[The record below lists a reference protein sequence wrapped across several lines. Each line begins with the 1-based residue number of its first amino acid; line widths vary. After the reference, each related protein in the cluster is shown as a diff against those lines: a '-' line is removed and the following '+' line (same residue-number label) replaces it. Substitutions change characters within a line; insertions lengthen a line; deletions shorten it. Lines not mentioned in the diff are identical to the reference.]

1 MSQQYQLEIKIHS
14 AYSKNMKNIANN
26 NNNCIIDIDTIDGKQ
41 RVSYKA
47 DLSRIVNDPNDNQI
61 SIVTFPETHTFLL
74 SSTALEINNNQHN
87 EDGDDDDDDDDVK
100 NDNNERE
107 FLEITFKSDENLE
120 TNTTAVLGRLEL
132 PLTSILKSSSSSSLI
147 ENEIIENEIYFSNMI
162 EDYEL
167 YLKVIEMNDLVS
179 MNNDLLNNDHHA
191 DPHFTVYFADNDGKI
206 IPLPTTTNN
215 NNNGSGSNISSASSG
230 VVDVA
235 TASVNA
241 VTNVANNLVYIGTA
255 GLAGKANKPEKP
267 QKPLNK
273 PDKPQNPI
281 ASNSNNQ
288 TISSS
293 IPHYNNNN
301 NSGSSNN
308 SSSSCSSSSS
318 SSSSSKPSI
327 PPKPTSVSGVAEMAM
342 QKTGKIFTQGAGN
355 LLHLSTGGM
364 LGSKSNSSGSSSSS
378 NSSNSSN
385 SSSNN
390 NNSGNNS
397 YINGNGNYDD
407 SNDNNN
413 KNNKKS
419 SGVNVV
425 QNAGNVAVGAAT
437 GLMNLGTATIVNT
450 ANLTGN
456 VIQSSIT
463 TSTSVLQTTSNVTV
477 NVLTLGNT
485 NIISNKNKN
494 DIIYQS
500 SVINNTLHPKYNV
513 MIIINTKKYLKQ
525 LKVAKFLLLQI
536 WDKNTLADVCLGEI
550 YIPIISAELMNTDF
564 DYNDNNDDINK
575 IKIHTLPIQLSNY
588 MKLNKNYNFVN
599 KKLIHK
605 NLGTISYQ
613 FMRKD
618 LVLNYNDEDPIT
630 VKLLLQ
636 LKPIYAID
644 YAWPCRLLPP
654 SSNNNNNNNNNISN
668 TTSSSLSLSSSVAL
682 SSLSSTTTATA
693 VAATSIL
700 TGQIINNNNNN
711 NNINNINNS
720 NITIIDEPE
729 NEVFYVQLRH
739 DGLLVT
745 RSVSS
750 TSLISS
756 SFSDRTKLL
765 FECRERIISS
775 SSSSSSSTKSLLKS
789 KENKNI
795 LKLLIPYNQI
805 SLHDIYILNTSTMIC
820 SIILNRK
827 FKDIDRP
834 FLLDL
839 FISPCPA
846 YNFYTILH
854 QRIYLYSYHDAIKN
868 LSTYTATTLNDYNAI
883 SKDLE
888 DEIFNTCNNI
898 QKYSQTIIDTSS
910 SLLLTTT
917 LTNYNNSKYND
928 GMNNTNN
935 NNISFLSK
943 NHHITMSLNY
953 FYTILPLRVL
963 YVRKIFLKIYLWLLL
978 EFSNTTIAKSY
989 FNTSSLTKYDI
1000 DDNYITTLTNQ
1011 ANLILK
1017 YGKKKQEDNDHDD
1030 DNVNDNDDNV
1040 DDDNQKVIDT
1050 NSLVTR
1056 LQDILTSLDFNL
1068 RILFIQSY
1076 HNNISSSYI
1085 EYLATQLI
1093 YQQYLLVVSYLASLL
1108 IDDDNNNKYDQYSNN
1123 SHDSSLSSLSLLP
1136 SSSSSSQS
1144 MTKYPPIPPP
1154 LNTTTTTT
1162 TTTNTNHNDSNDH
1175 NILKKSLNTMSL
1187 LPGVRQTA
1195 NLFNDSVH
1203 LVTGGTIKSS
1213 SSSTTTTTTTTTTSS
1228 TQHQHQQQ
1236 RFQHKEIDSQLK
1248 HELISFVI
1256 SHDNIFEYYLQS
1268 NLYSYNYKFSTRP
1281 VLSMCLD
1288 FDLLIIKFA
1297 NLLNDNIKLWNSK
1310 AIQSIMCRKINNNN
1324 VNNNNNNNDD
1334 DDDDNNNTKN
1344 NKNNTLLPWD
1354 ITIFVDNITN
1364 IEYYTSHIP
1373 ESIQIQLNIQIS
1385 MKKIQSSVMGDN
1397 LSILSIRRIYEIN
1410 LKIAKSIAKA
1420 YLSLA
1425 VEYEN
1430 YVILTID
1437 KYHHFNNINSSN
1449 SNDNLINKEKVTKY
1463 AKVLG
1468 KAMLD
1473 VSTLGATYV
1482 LDINIDG
1489 SNSNSNSNNINN
1501 DYDSSNNDQYQ
1512 HHDHHH
1518 HHNHEEDHNSND
1530 DEILCFLMSIIN
1542 DCRRINNKHIPE
1554 SIQSFVKEFS
1564 DNNNNNDDA
1573 NQQQSSSSSSS
1584 SSPIKIIHDYFSNP
1598 LKAIYSVS
1606 QIAINYISN
1615 QVLFDGELK
1624 EYMLHDITEHLMIK
1638 KGKL

>member
-1 MSQQYQLEIKIHS
+1 MSKQYQLEIKIHS
-14 AYSKNMKNIANN
+14 AYSKHMKWLANN
-26 NNNCIIDIDTIDGKQ
+26 NCSIDIDSIDGKQ
-41 RVSYKA
+41 RVSYNA
-47 DLSRIVNDPNDNQI
+47 DSSRILNDPNDNQI
-61 SIVTFPETHTFLL
+61 SIVTFPDSHTFLL
-74 SSTALEINNNQHN
+74 SSTALEINNNQH
-87 EDGDDDDDDDDVK
+87 DDDDDDDNDIK

-107 FLEITFKSDENLE
+107 FLEITFKNDENLE

-132 PLTSILKSSSSSSLI
+132 PLSNLLKSSSSSSSSLI
-147 ENEIIENEIYFSNMI
+147 ENEIIENEIYFSNMS

-167 YLKVIEMNDLVS
+167 YLRIIGMNDLVS
-179 MNNDLLNNDHHA
+179 MNNDILNNDHYA

-206 IPLPTTTNN
+206 IPLPTTTTNN
-215 NNNGSGSNISSASSG
+215 NNYVSGSNISSASSG

-241 VTNVANNLVYIGTA
+241 VTNAANNLVYISTA

-273 PDKPQNPI
+273 PEKPQKPTT
-281 ASNSNNQ
+281 NNQ
-288 TISSS
+288 IISSS
-293 IPHYNNNN
+293 TSNNDNNNNNNNNN
-301 NSGSSNN
+301 NS
-308 SSSSCSSSSS
+308 CSSSNSI
-318 SSSSSKPSI
+318 SSSKPTI
-327 PPKPTSVSGVAEMAM
+327 PPKPTTVSGVAEMAM
-342 QKTGKIFTQGAGN
+342 QKTGKILTQGAGN
-355 LLHLSTGGM
+355 LLHISTGGM
-364 LGSKSNSSGSSSSS
+364 LGSKSSSINNSSSS
-378 NSSNSSN
+378 NHNN
-385 SSSNN
+385 SSSNYTGGAVV
-390 NNSGNNS
+390 SGTKN
-397 YINGNGNYDD
+397 

-413 KNNKKS
+413 DKNDNINKKS
-419 SGVNVV
+419 SHVNVV

-437 GLMNLGTATIVNT
+437 GLMNLGTATIVGT

-456 VIQSSIT
+456 VIQSSIS
-463 TSTSVLQTTSNVTV
+463 TSTSVLQSTSNVTV

-485 NIISNKNKN
+485 SIISNKNKN

-500 SVINNTLHPKYNV
+500 SVINNTLHPIFND
-513 MIIINTKKYLKQ
+513 MIKINTKKYLKQ
-525 LKVAKFLLLQI
+525 LKIAKFLLLQI

-550 YIPIISAELMNTDF
+550 YIPIISAELMNSDF
-564 DYNDNNDDINK
+564 DYDNNNDDIK
-575 IKIHTLPIQLSNY
+575 KVKIHTLPIQLSNY
-588 MKLNKNYNFVN
+588 MKLNKTYNYLT
-599 KKLIHK
+599 KKLLHK

-630 VKLLLQ
+630 VKLLMQ
-636 LKPIYAID
+636 LKPINAID

-654 SSNNNNNNNNNISN
+654 TSNNNST
-668 TTSSSLSLSSSVAL
+668 TTSSISSLSLSSSVAL

-700 TGQIINNNNNN
+700 TGQNVNNNNN
-711 NNINNINNS
+711 S
-720 NITIIDEPE
+720 NLHSSSSVTIIDEPE
-729 NEVFYVQLRH
+729 NEIFYVQLRH

-765 FECRERIISS
+765 FECRERMSPS
-775 SSSSSSSTKSLLKS
+775 TSSSSSTTNLLSKN

-805 SLHDIYILNTSTMIC
+805 SLHDIYILSTSTIIC

-839 FISPCPA
+839 LISPCPS

-854 QRIYLYSYHDAIKN
+854 QRIHLYSYHDAIKN
-868 LSTYTATTLNDYNAI
+868 LSKFTATTLHDYNAI

-888 DEIFNTCNNI
+888 DEIFSTCNNI
-898 QKYSQTIIDTSS
+898 QKYSQTIVDTTT
-910 SLLLTTT
+910 LITT
-917 LTNYNNSKYND
+917 LTNKFNIKSEND
-928 GMNNTNN
+928 YDNN
-935 NNISFLSK
+935 NNNNTTSFLSK
-943 NHHITMSLNY
+943 NHHITMSLIY
-953 FYTILPLRVL
+953 FHTILPIRVL
-963 YVRKIFLKIYLWLLL
+963 FVRKICLKIYLWMLL

-989 FNTSSLTKYDI
+989 FSSSSLTKCDI
-1000 DDNYITTLTNQ
+1000 DDNYIYNLTNQ
-1011 ANLILK
+1011 ANLLLK
-1017 YGKKKQEDNDHDD
+1017 YGKTKKEDDDD
-1030 DNVNDNDDNV
+1030 DNNDNV
-1040 DDDNQKVIDT
+1040 DDNQKVIDT

-1068 RILFIQSY
+1068 RLLFIQSY

-1108 IDDDNNNKYDQYSNN
+1108 IDDDNNNHDQYSDN
-1123 SHDSSLSSLSLLP
+1123 SHDCL
-1136 SSSSSSQS
+1136 SSSSSSSSSSVLPSSS

-1154 LNTTTTTT
+1154 LNISSSNS
-1162 TTTNTNHNDSNDH
+1162 TTNFNDNNDN

-1203 LVTGGTIKSS
+1203 LVTSGTLKSS
-1213 SSSTTTTTTTTTTSS
+1213 STATVIDKNY
-1228 TQHQHQQQ
+1228 QQQ
-1236 RFQHKEIDSQLK
+1236 QQYQHKEIDSQLK

-1256 SHDNIFEYYLQS
+1256 SHDNIFEHYLQS
-1268 NLYSYNYKFSTRP
+1268 NLYSYDYKFSVRP

-1324 VNNNNNNNDD
+1324 N
-1334 DDDDNNNTKN
+1334 DDDNNINDHN
-1344 NKNNTLLPWD
+1344 NNNTILPWD

-1364 IEYYTSHIP
+1364 IEFYTSHIP

-1430 YVILTID
+1430 YLTVTID
-1437 KYHHFNNINSSN
+1437 KYHNNSSN
-1449 SNDNLINKEKVTKY
+1449 VNDDLINKEKVTKY

-1489 SNSNSNSNNINN
+1489 SSNVNN
-1501 DYDSSNNDQYQ
+1501 DYDSSSSSDQYQ

-1518 HHNHEEDHNSND
+1518 HTNKNEEDHSND
-1530 DEILCFLMSIIN
+1530 DEILCFLMSVIN

-1564 DNNNNNDDA
+1564 DNNNSND
-1573 NQQQSSSSSSS
+1573 NQEQALS
-1584 SSPIKIIHDYFSNP
+1584 SSPIKIINDYFSNP

-1615 QVLFDGELK
+1615 QVLFDGELR
-1624 EYMLHDITEHLMIK
+1624 EYMLHDIADHLMIK
-1638 KGKL
+1638 KGKLTYYTTLFLYWDDFFQYYFYHDYHHYYSHHHLIHHHYCHHYHYYTHDIKLFHLFFLRWFIESYCI